1 MRWRLER
8 GIASRRPAPA
18 YLKVLLLVGVAA
30 GIWLLHEPVWATL
43 RAHPYFAVTDLS
55 IRGAGP
61 LLSEE
66 EILAWLGVTAE
77 TRIWDLSP
85 SRVRARL
92 EMHPLIERA
101 SVHRTFPNRFVI
113 RVRER
118 RAEALTLLDALYF
131 VGRDGQVLKR
141 FEPGDNPDFTI
152 VTGLGSRPAPG
163 FRAWVVRRALRLQR
177 LCQRMDC
184 FGGVSEIHFDPQRGM
199 VLYPRRPRVEVVLG
213 WGSWRDKIRRAER
226 TLRVWEGRTH
236 RLVGVRVQFRNQVVV
251 ELRESGKKLVQ
262 RESRSQNRA
271 RKA

>member
-8 GIASRRPAPA
+8 GIASRRPAPV
-18 YLKVLLLVGVAA
+18 YLKALLVVAVGA
-30 GIWLLHEPVWATL
+30 ASWLLRDPVWAAL

-66 EILAWLGVTAE
+66 EILAWLGVSAE
-77 TRIWDLSP
+77 TRIWDMSP

-118 RAEALTLLDALYF
+118 HAEALALLDDLYF

-141 FEPGDNPDFTI
+141 FEPGDDPDFPI
-152 VTGLGSRPAPG
+152 VTGLGPSPAAG
-163 FRAWVVRRALRLQR
+163 FRVWAVRRGLRLQR

-199 VLYPRRPRVEVVLG
+199 VLYPRQPRVEVVLG
-213 WGSWRDKIRRAER
+213 WGSWREKIRRAER
-226 TLRVWEGRTH
+226 ALRTWEGRTH

-251 ELRESGKKLVQ
+251 ELHESGKKPGR
-262 RESRSQNRA
+262 RESGPRNRA
-271 RKA
+271 QKT